1 MQVITIA
8 GTIGRDAE
16 IRTTGGGDNV
26 AGFSVAVDNGK
37 DKSGQKRDATWF
49 DVSIWGK
56 RGDAVAQYITKGGK
70 ITVTGRLTTRVH
82 DGKTY
87 LGVNASEFALQ
98 GGGQSSGQS
107 RQQPKDYG
115 APKEALTGI
124 DDDIPF

>member
-16 IRTTGGGDNV
+16 LRNTGAGDSV

-37 DKSGQKRDATWF
+37 DKQGNKRDATWF

-56 RGDAVAQYITKGGK
+56 RGKSVAQYITKGGK
-70 ITVTGRLTTRVH
+70 ITVTGRLTTREH
-82 DGKTY
+82 EGKTY

-98 GGGQSSGQS
+98 GGGQSSGQA
-107 RQQPKDYG
+107 RQQPKDYD
-115 APKEALTGI
+115 APTETNPL